1 MSVVKSVL
9 LFPFKLI
16 GWLFQAFGFLIALVV
31 VIYGAIFGYRSYQF
45 WFAPTD
51 TELGHNTT
59 NFELARALYETRNTD
74 PDCDITFGISAN
86 LLHGFIQVPSMVQFG
101 LKNKT
106 LPVYE
111 IPLLA
116 AEWPWYIAAS
126 SMWGF
131 AESGVNPNAAKTLGG
146 NSQCAWPKELVKL
159 EMNTPEYSK
168 EYLARIGVK
177 SKGPNFQSLEE
188 ILSGN

>member
-59 NFELARALYETRNTD
+59 RYDLLVAINEARNKVD
-74 PDCDITFGISAN
+74 PECDPTLGIFAN
-86 LLHGFIQVPSMVQFG
+86 LINDAGKM
-101 LKNKT
+101 
-106 LPVYE
+106 PVIIIVGVRSGKIPLYD
-111 IPLLA
+111 IPLLI
-116 AEWPWYIAAS
+116 AELPWTTADGLL
-126 SMWGF
+126 WGF
-131 AESGVNPNAAKTLGG
+131 AESGYNPRAAGIARDAKCRL
-146 NSQCAWPKELVKL
+146 PKDFVKL
-159 EMNTPEYSK
+159 PLNDTEYTRA
-168 EYLARIGVK
+168 YFVRAG
-177 SKGPNFQSLEE
+177 LESDAMRP
-188 ILSGN
+188 IHFK